1 MKKQTCYYAD
11 KYRFGMNKI
20 NALFLYV
27 IVASIFFSCKKN
39 TIPITPPPV
48 NPPAFKVST
57 VSMNG
62 INNGLTYYAVN
73 ISPVIK
79 ISFSSPVDQNTASAN
94 ISLKN
99 NAGAAISLTTS
110 FENGDSVAV
119 IESSTLNYISQYTLA
134 VTTGLKSKQG
144 AILQSGVNSTIIT
157 SIDST
162 DKFPQISDS
171 ALLTLYSNKPLN
183 ISGIWA
189 TLFQE
194 WPGKAVLPEIYVLRV
209 VQVLE

>member
-1 MKKQTCYYAD
+1 MKKQACYCVN

-57 VSMNG
+57 VSING
-62 INNGLTYYAVN
+62 VNNGLTYYVVN
-73 ISPVIK
+73 NSPVIK
-79 ISFSSPVDQNTASAN
+79 ISFSSPVDQNAADAN

-99 NAGAAISLTTS
+99 NAGATISLTTS

-119 IESSTLNYISQYTLA
+119 VKPSTLNYITQYTLTVPA
-134 VTTGLKSKQG
+134 GLNQSK
-144 AILQSGVNSTIIT
+144 APNYNLQ
-157 SIDST
+157 
-162 DKFPQISDS
+162 
-171 ALLTLYSNKPLN
+171 
-183 ISGIWA
+183 
-189 TLFQE
+189 
-194 WPGKAVLPEIYVLRV
+194 
-209 VQVLE
+209 